1 MSYAFA
7 VTMKSFFIEMKRIFP
22 MEILFGAVGFMTRT
36 IKWPQNVVKLLLD
49 T

>member
-1 MSYAFA
+1 MGYAFA
-7 VTMKSFFIEMKRIFP
+7 VTMKFFFIEMKCILTT
-22 MEILFGAVGFMTRT
+22 EILFGAVGFMTKT